1 MTKQAAIWIIVFCS
15 ILLLLAII
23 FAAKWDGNNSV
34 FKDPA
39 SVLTFVG
46 GAAVAIERLIEA
58 MWTFIG
64 GVAGTY
70 WPLNLINKQVNAMV
84 GELDTAMKPIY
95 EQANA
100 TIDELAK
107 AGKLV
112 GEDLQKAKD
121 EVAALE
127 KRFNEFKNE
136 LPQDNE
142 RVKLLVATASQHADF
157 LKKKYEAAA
166 PKIDQAK
173 GIADASIN
181 GLQNFVAS
189 FKDNPGRRL
198 ISIYLGVI
206 LGLLV
211 AGYFR
216 LDLFQAILAPADPK
230 NPVVVTSIGYIILTG
245 VVIGLGSS
253 PTHEVIRAVQ
263 EYKKNMKG
271 SNLSQPDL
279 PDRQQK

>member
-1 MTKQAAIWIIVFCS
+1 MTKNAAIWIIVFCS
-15 ILLLLAII
+15 LLLGGAIL
-23 FAAKWDGNNSV
+23 FVYLMSSNGNNSI
-34 FKDPA
+34 FKESAP
-39 SVLTFVG
+39 VLTFIG
-46 GAAVAIERLIEA
+46 SAAVAIERLIEA
-58 MWTFIG
+58 VWTFIG

-84 GELDTAMKPIY
+84 GELDSAIKPVY

-100 TIDELAK
+100 AIDELAK

-112 GEDLQKAKD
+112 GDDIQKAKD

-127 KRFNEFKNE
+127 KRFNQFKNE

-142 RVKLLVATASQHADF
+142 RVQLLVATASQHADY
-157 LKKKYEAAA
+157 LKKKYNEAA

-173 GIADASIN
+173 SIADASIN

-198 ISIYLGVI
+198 ISIFLGVI
-206 LGLLV
+206 LGLVV

-216 LDLFQAILAPADPK
+216 LDLFQAILTPPTDWPK
-230 NPVVVTSIGYIILTG
+230 EHIGYIILTG
-245 VVIGLGSS
+245 IVIGLGSS

-263 EYKKNMKG
+263 EYKKSKKG
-271 SNLSQPDL
+271 ENLSTPDL
-279 PDRQQK
+279 PDKQQA